1 MADSDTDTDAASVWD
16 RIEDADADSVAD
28 TVANVQLPA
37 IEVARSCAKTFFF
50 WRGEGVGALLGA
62 LDTKK

>member
-1 MADSDTDTDAASVWD
+1 MADSDTDAASVWD

-37 IEVARSCAKTFFF
+37 IEVARSCAKTFFLK
-50 WRGEGVGALLGA
+50 GEGVGALLGA

>member
-50 WRGEGVGALLGA
+50 DGGRG
-62 LDTKK
+62 